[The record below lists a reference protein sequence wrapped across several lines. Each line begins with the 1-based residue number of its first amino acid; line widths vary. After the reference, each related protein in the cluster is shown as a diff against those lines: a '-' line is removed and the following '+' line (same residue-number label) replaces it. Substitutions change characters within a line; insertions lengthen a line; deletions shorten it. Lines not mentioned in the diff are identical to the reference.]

1 MIKVLIADDHTIF
14 RAGLGQILNETPDIT
29 VVDEASNSREAL
41 AKLGQAQYDVILLDI
56 SMPGESGVEILKQ
69 IKNIKPDQVV
79 LILSIHPEEQY
90 ALRVLRAG
98 ASGYITKE
106 STPDELISAIRKVAT
121 GGRYISSKLGEE
133 LALRFDKEFRAPRY
147 EQLSDREYQVMIM
160 LASGKTIKE
169 IANELPLCVSTINTY
184 RTRVLDKMNLNTDS
198 GLTRYAIQHGLV
210 G

>member
-1 MIKVLIADDHTIF
+1 MIKVLIANDHTIF

>member
-14 RAGLGQILNETPDIT
+14 RAGLGQILNETPVIT
-29 VVDEASNSREAL
+29 VVDEASNGREAL

-56 SMPGESGVEILKQ
+56 SMPGESGVETLKQ

-79 LILSIHPEEQY
+79 LILSMHPEEQY

-121 GGRYISSKLGEE
+121 GGRYISSKLGEG
-133 LALRFDKEFRAPRY
+133 LALRFDKEFRAPRH

-169 IANELPLCVSTINTY
+169 IADELPLSVSTINTY
-184 RTRVLDKMNLNTDS
+184 RTRVLEKMDLNTNS
-198 GLTRYAIQHGLV
+198 ELTRYAIQHGLV